1 MKKSIKLTGIFLL
14 VFAFC
19 LQSCSKRKANR
30 STVTSQDF
38 AMMENSFND
47 IFKVTEDALKDN
59 DLEKSSSGLSAFGSL
74 CATVTVSPAFPDT
87 TFPKTVTIDFGST
100 NCTDNYGTNR
110 RGIITAT
117 VSGYYRTPGTVISVT
132 TQNFYHNDNKVE
144 GTKTITNLGQNNAGN
159 THFSI
164 EIDNGKVTYA
174 NGDITTY
181 ESSRIREWVLGE
193 QTQGL
198 FGVLDDEYDIT
209 GTAIGVN
216 RNGLNYTMEI
226 TSPLRVAVICRWIKK
241 GTIEIQPEDL
251 HLRTVDFGTGDC
263 DAAATVEING
273 NVYNITAP

>member
-1 MKKSIKLTGIFLL
+1 MKQSIKLSGLLLL
-14 VFAFC
+14 VFVFT
-19 LQSCSKRKANR
+19 LQSCTKRRANR

-59 DLEKSSSGLSAFGSL
+59 DLEKSSSGLSAFGSN

-144 GTKTITNLGQNNAGN
+144 GTKTITNLGQNSAGN

-164 EIDNGKVTYA
+164 EIDNGKVTYT

-209 GTAIGVN
+209 GTASGVN